1 MDDEDDDLDEELLIY
16 ESPQFIFIPNPPN
29 PISTFFIFSIFV
41 VFVGAFH
48 FSNN

>member
-1 MDDEDDDLDEELLIY
+1 MDDDDLDEELLIY
-16 ESPQFIFIPNPPN
+16 ESPQFIFIPNPPTPTPN
-29 PISTFFIFSIFV
+29 LFKKKSISV